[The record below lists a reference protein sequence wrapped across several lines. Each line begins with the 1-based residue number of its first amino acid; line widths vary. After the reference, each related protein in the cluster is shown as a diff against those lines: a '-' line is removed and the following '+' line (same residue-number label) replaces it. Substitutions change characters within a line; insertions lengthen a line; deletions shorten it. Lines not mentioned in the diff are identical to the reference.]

1 MTLTRKQQKAVF
13 AKQTG
18 IKILKHNKFHDL
30 KRGEG
35 LFGHI
40 IAVSNDNKKAILVA
54 RNQSI
59 DPKGVQWGKLYQVK
73 AEKVKIGNKK
83 FSALDLDKQVSK
95 VPKKDWSKVA
105 ARNG

>member
-1 MTLTRKQQKAVF
+1 LALKDSQRKAMF

-54 RNQSI
+54 KNQSI
-59 DPKGVQWGKLYQVK
+59 YPKGVQWGKLYQVK
-73 AEKVKIGNKK
+73 AEKVKIGNQK

-95 VPKKDWSKVA
+95 VPKKSWSKVA
-105 ARNG
+105 TRNG